1 MFPHPAQNSSPHPME
16 CLVSIPWLS
25 PGGFCYHRTSKM
37 LKEEPQRFQWNSRQ
51 HDSWCA
57 EVCVFVWEP
66 RGHWGVLSGWFCQVL
81 MVLNERHWMLWV
93 FNCSPESSKHWVTGA
108 ALMHLKLTCL
118 GIKDADHISSLPWS
132 LSRLLCV
139 ASPELI
145 HPFSAR
151 MTNISPIPP
160 PPLKAPSPD
169 WCLLNIVSWVSF

>member
-1 MFPHPAQNSSPHPME
+1 MISYSICTFLSDLLHLAQCPPSQSMLLHMARFHSFSW
-16 CLVSIPWLS
+16 LHSISL
-25 PGGFCYHRTSKM
+25 
-37 LKEEPQRFQWNSRQ
+37 
-51 HDSWCA
+51 
-57 EVCVFVWEP
+57 CVFVWEP
-66 RGHWGVLSGWFCQVL
+66 RGHRGVLSGWFCQVL